1 MFFLLAF
8 NAGFFNTQKREAPM
22 KHPMTDPSMMT
33 EMLKGN
39 VLNVLPMLV
48 IGGWI
53 NWAFSGFL
61 TSKNKHFCL
70 INSRIS
76 FNLF

>member
-1 MFFLLAF
+1 MPDLFKIFVF
-8 NAGFFNTQKREAPM
+8 IGFFNTQKREAPM

-61 TSKNKHFCL
+61 TSNY
-70 INSRIS
+70 IIS
-76 FNLF
+76 LFMSF